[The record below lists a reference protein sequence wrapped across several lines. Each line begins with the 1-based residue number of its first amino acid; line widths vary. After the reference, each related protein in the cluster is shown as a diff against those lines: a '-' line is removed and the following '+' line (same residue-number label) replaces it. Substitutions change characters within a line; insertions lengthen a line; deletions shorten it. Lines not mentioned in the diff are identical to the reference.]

1 MQELT
6 RTLSLSD
13 CLNHTFSCSCGHTH
27 RAELEAVYIGKGTLK
42 ELPKWLEKK
51 GYIKAY
57 IICDPITKEIAGD
70 QTKKELE
77 EKKYPEEKAYAY
89 KLHPAGT
96 CYFSAGINAN
106 PDGVR
111 LPVHL

>member
-42 ELPKWLEKK
+42 WL
-51 GYIKAY
+51 
-57 IICDPITKEIAGD
+57 
-70 QTKKELE
+70 
-77 EKKYPEEKAYAY
+77 
-89 KLHPAGT
+89 
-96 CYFSAGINAN
+96 N
-106 PDGVR
+106 
-111 LPVHL
+111 